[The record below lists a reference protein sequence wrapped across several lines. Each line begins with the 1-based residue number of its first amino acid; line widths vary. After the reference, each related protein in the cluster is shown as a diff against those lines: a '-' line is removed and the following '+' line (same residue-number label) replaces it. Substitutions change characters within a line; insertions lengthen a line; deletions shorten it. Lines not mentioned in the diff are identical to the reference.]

1 MIHPDFGLPVRYSTE
16 VVGGGP
22 DEQVERTISLMGKY
36 VLEDLRDPLGVRRGP
51 PQLCSAPSM
60 DKVLIWEPT

>member
-22 DEQVERTISLMGKY
+22 DEQVERTIFLMGKY
-36 VLEDLRDPLGVRRGP
+36 VLEDLRDPLVESAADRLNFVRLHRW
-51 PQLCSAPSM
+51 
-60 DKVLIWEPT
+60 IRY

>member
-22 DEQVERTISLMGKY
+22 GEQVERTISLMGKY
-36 VLEDLRDPLGVRRGP
+36 VLEERYNQKLWMRG
-51 PQLCSAPSM
+51 
-60 DKVLIWEPT
+60 